1 MKDKGSFFLLFRVLS
16 IKTYSSFIN
25 VTGYK
30 LVQSVCSDKVKVYCN
45 GSEVEVRV
53 QGSFSLNTDYKDQK
67 HGTINKE
74 YAPAGI
80 IPNNCRT
87 NNQVHFTIF
96 TDGRLVTNNFSN
108 ISNLTLFTVF
118 HYAKK

>member
-1 MKDKGSFFLLFRVLS
+1 M
-16 IKTYSSFIN
+16 
-25 VTGYK
+25 
-30 LVQSVCSDKVKVYCN
+30 YCN

-53 QGSFSLNTDYKDQK
+53 QGSFSLNTDHKDQE
-67 HGTINKE
+67 HGMINSE
-74 YAPAGI
+74 YAPAMG

-87 NNQVHFTIF
+87 NNQIHFTIF
-96 TDGRLVTNNFSN
+96 PDGRLVTNNFSN